1 MTTQKIDPNNTD
13 AVQLN
18 KRVRRTLDHVKNST
32 TDYYHEMRR
41 YEAQDYTDPER
52 AKLERDRI
60 FGRVPSIVCH
70 SSEVAKPN
78 DFITVQMP
86 RNNIIVVRQKN
97 GTVKSFVNACRHR
110 GAMVESEPAGR
121 ARLFSCPYHRWS
133 YDTNGDLREITRAN
147 TFGEVDREQRG
158 LIEIPT
164 EERHGFIW
172 VVDRVDADIDVAGWL
187 GEEFDQILEEFQLD
201 KLVNAQSGSSEYEI
215 NWKITQDAFLDA
227 YHIQYAHPNTAG
239 KHVHT
244 NATAVE
250 DFGRHARQT
259 TPRKTIDRWLEED
272 PGDIDL
278 TPFVTEAYFL
288 LPNSTLIRQPDHFQL
303 LTFRPDRE
311 DPQRSIMEMRVLA
324 PTIEDSGMD
333 EERWHKLWEKN
344 WQILITV
351 LQNEDV
357 PILEGAQKA
366 MQSDDAGSLLLGHNE
381 YMNHIFHR
389 ELAKLLAADSPVT
402 PLPNSAPGA

>member
-1 MTTQKIDPNNTD
+1 MASEQVSEKTFDS
-13 AVQLN
+13 VEFN
-18 KRVRRTLDHVKNST
+18 KRIRRALQHVKNST
-32 TDYYHEMRR
+32 TDSYSKIHQFDADIFR
-41 YEAQDYTDPER
+41 DPDL

-60 FGRVPSIVCH
+60 FGAVPTIACH

-78 DFITVQMP
+78 DFVTIQMP
-86 RNNIIVVRQKN
+86 RNNLIVVRQKD

-110 GAMVESEPAGR
+110 GAMVEKEEAGR

-147 TFGEVDREQRG
+147 TFGEVDRRQRG

-164 EERHGFIW
+164 EERHGFVW
-172 VVDRVDADIDVAGWL
+172 VVDRFGADINVAEWL
-187 GEEFDQILEEFQLD
+187 GEKVDGILEGFQLD
-201 KLVNAQSGSSEYEI
+201 KLVNVRSGQFEYKI

-239 KHVHT
+239 KHVQT